1 MAAGRIP
8 TGKEGLATSEPEL
21 TALGGM
27 PMILPKERDWQRDRL
42 PENVRQLVIDD
53 ERQRDDMCW
62 SVFRE

>member
-1 MAAGRIP
+1 
-8 TGKEGLATSEPEL
+8 
-21 TALGGM
+21 
-27 PMILPKERDWQRDRL
+27 MILPKERDWQRDRL